1 VARKRWWWA
10 FLALIAVVLA
20 PVSPGAAEVVPA
32 PSACPPAQSAPASPA
47 PPSSS
52 PAGSALPAPEQII
65 VCVGSQAITAAT
77 YAHWLMI
84 AEKSSGPPVKGHPP
98 PTAAELRKEV
108 LGFLISSDWVT
119 GEAHRLRIRVSAAE
133 ARGRFYAIRRQQFPK
148 HAEFERFLRESGQT
162 VADLMFRVELN
173 LLSSRIQRHILADHH
188 TARSQQRA
196 LSRFLRTFKSTWR
209 RQTYCVSPYISDD
222 CGHVQSAL

>member
-1 VARKRWWWA
+1 VAHKRWWWV
-10 FLALIAVVLA
+10 FIALVLLLFA
-20 PVSPGAAEVVPA
+20 SVSPGAAEVPPA
-32 PSACPPAQSAPASPA
+32 PNACPPAQSPPLSPP

-52 PAGSALPAPEQII
+52 SAGSALPAPEQII
-65 VCVGSQAITAAT
+65 VCVGSQAITGAT
-77 YAHWLMI
+77 YVHWLTI
-84 AEKSSGPPVKGHPP
+84 AEKASRPPVKGHAP

-119 GEAHRLRIRVSAAE
+119 GEAHRLQIRVSAAE

-148 HAEFERFLRESGQT
+148 RAEFERFLRESGQT

-173 LLSSRIQRHILADHH
+173 LLSSRIQRRVLAGHH
-188 TARSQQRA
+188 TGRSQRRA
-196 LSRFLRTFKSTWR
+196 LSRFVRTFKSNWQ
-209 RQTYCVSPYISDD
+209 RQTYCVSPYISQD